1 MDRAFRI
8 LTIYHRLLQN
18 KKVNKKSLALMLNT
32 STRTIQRDIDD
43 IRNFLYESEHWLD
56 TQYEVKY
63 DYDFESY
70 TINHDK
76 NENLYY
82 MYDILTKLYVT
93 MPTISYPFY
102 RYLKELINKHHSN
115 HQNELYQYLDKFIVD
130 SDIPSVSNLAITTQA
145 INTKNYL
152 LKDNENILPIT
163 LNYNNYGFYLTY
175 LMEGHLLRTNVGHL
189 NIQTSNKSF
198 KEEDIT
204 DERTQVTLEMT
215 KDIWKDIHLYY
226 ENYIIEKYFKN
237 LIVVTIEDMLPYE
250 AIQLCFNYRSQV
262 RIISPLYLKDYVSN
276 EILELISTYLK
287 QQVQSKE
294 NNINSYKRKD

>member
-1 MDRAFRI
+1 
-8 LTIYHRLLQN
+8 
-18 KKVNKKSLALMLNT
+18 
-32 STRTIQRDIDD
+32 DIDD

-262 RIISPLYLKDYVSN
+262 RIISPLDLR
-276 EILELISTYLK
+276 EIVIDELLLLQSIYLK
-287 QQVQSKE
+287 QRIQK
-294 NNINSYKRKD
+294 

>member
-18 KKVNKKSLALMLNT
+18 KKVNKKSLALLLNT

-43 IRNFLYESEHWLD
+43 IRNFLYESEHWLN

-63 DYDFESY
+63 DYDLESY

-175 LMEGHLLRTNVGHL
+175 LMEGNLLRTNVGHL

-226 ENYIIEKYFKN
+226 ENYIIENYFKN
-237 LIVVTIEDMLPYE
+237 LIVVTIADMLPYE

-262 RIISPLYLKDYVSN
+262 RIISPLDLR
-276 EILELISTYLK
+276 EIVIDELLLLQSIYLK
-287 QQVQSKE
+287 QRIQK
-294 NNINSYKRKD
+294 

>member
-63 DYDFESY
+63 DYDLESY

-262 RIISPLYLKDYVSN
+262 RIISPLDLR
-276 EILELISTYLK
+276 EIVIDELLLLQSTYLK
-287 QQVQSKE
+287 QQIQ
-294 NNINSYKRKD
+294 I

>member
-175 LMEGHLLRTNVGHL
+175 LMEGNLLRTNVGHL

-262 RIISPLYLKDYVSN
+262 RIISPLDLR
-276 EILELISTYLK
+276 EIVIDELLLLQSTYLK
-287 QQVQSKE
+287 QQIQ
-294 NNINSYKRKD
+294 I

>member
-63 DYDFESY
+63 DYDLESY

-93 MPTISYPFY
+93 MLTISYPFY

-175 LMEGHLLRTNVGHL
+175 LMEGHLLRTNVSHL
-189 NIQTSNKSF
+189 NIHPSNKTF
-198 KEEDIT
+198 KKVEVI
-204 DERTQVTLEMT
+204 DEQTQVTLEMT
-215 KDIWKDIHLYY
+215 KEVWKDIHLHY
-226 ENYIIEKYFKN
+226 ENYTIEKYFKN

-262 RIISPLYLKDYVSN
+262 RIISPLDLR
-276 EILELISTYLK
+276 EIVIDELLLLQSTYLK
-287 QQVQSKE
+287 QQIQ
-294 NNINSYKRKD
+294 I

>member
-226 ENYIIEKYFKN
+226 KNYIIEKYFKN

-262 RIISPLYLKDYVSN
+262 RIISPLDLR
-276 EILELISTYLK
+276 EIVIDELLLLQSTYLK
-287 QQVQSKE
+287 QQIQ
-294 NNINSYKRKD
+294 I

>member
-1 MDRAFRI
+1 
-8 LTIYHRLLQN
+8 
-18 KKVNKKSLALMLNT
+18 MLNT

-43 IRNFLYESEHWLD
+43 IRNFLYESEHWLN

-63 DYDFESY
+63 DYDLESY

-175 LMEGHLLRTNVGHL
+175 LMEGHLLRTNIGHL

-198 KEEDIT
+198 KEKDIT

-287 QQVQSKE
+287 QQVQSKD

>member
-43 IRNFLYESEHWLD
+43 IRNFLYESEHWLN

-63 DYDFESY
+63 DYDLESY

-152 LKDNENILPIT
+152 LKDKENILPIT

-262 RIISPLYLKDYVSN
+262 RIISPLDLR
-276 EILELISTYLK
+276 EIVIDELLLLQSTYLK
-287 QQVQSKE
+287 QQIQ
-294 NNINSYKRKD
+294 I

>member
-18 KKVNKKSLALMLNT
+18 KKVNKKSLALLLNT

-43 IRNFLYESEHWLD
+43 IRNFLYESEHWLN

-63 DYDFESY
+63 DYDLESY

-175 LMEGHLLRTNVGHL
+175 LMEGNLLRTNVGHL

-198 KEEDIT
+198 KEDIT
-204 DERTQVTLEMT
+204 DERRQVTLEMT

-262 RIISPLYLKDYVSN
+262 RIISPLDLR
-276 EILELISTYLK
+276 EIVIDELLLLQSTYLK
-287 QQVQSKE
+287 QRIQK
-294 NNINSYKRKD
+294 

>member
-1 MDRAFRI
+1 M
-8 LTIYHRLLQN
+8 
-18 KKVNKKSLALMLNT
+18 
-32 STRTIQRDIDD
+32 IQRDIDD
-43 IRNFLYESEHWLD
+43 IRNFLYESEHWLN

-63 DYDFESY
+63 DYDLESY

-175 LMEGHLLRTNVGHL
+175 LMEGHLLRTNIGHL

-287 QQVQSKE
+287 QQVQSKD

>member
-18 KKVNKKSLALMLNT
+18 KKVNKKSLALLLNT

-43 IRNFLYESEHWLD
+43 IRNFLYESEHWLN

-63 DYDFESY
+63 DYDLESY

-145 INTKNYL
+145 INIKNYL

-262 RIISPLYLKDYVSN
+262 RIISPLDLR
-276 EILELISTYLK
+276 EIVIDELLLLQSIYLK
-287 QQVQSKE
+287 QRIQK
-294 NNINSYKRKD
+294 

>member
-43 IRNFLYESEHWLD
+43 IRNFLYESEHWLN

-63 DYDFESY
+63 DYDLESY

-102 RYLKELINKHHSN
+102 QYLKELINKHHSN

-262 RIISPLYLKDYVSN
+262 RIISPLDLR
-276 EILELISTYLK
+276 EIVIDELLLLQSTYLK
-287 QQVQSKE
+287 QQIQ
-294 NNINSYKRKD
+294 I

>member
-163 LNYNNYGFYLTY
+163 LNYKNYGFYLTY
-175 LMEGHLLRTNVGHL
+175 LMEGNLLRTNVGHL

-262 RIISPLYLKDYVSN
+262 RIISPLDLR
-276 EILELISTYLK
+276 EIVIDELLLLQTTYLK
-287 QQVQSKE
+287 QQIQ
-294 NNINSYKRKD
+294 I

>member
-43 IRNFLYESEHWLD
+43 IRNFLYESEHWLN

-63 DYDFESY
+63 DYDLESY

-262 RIISPLYLKDYVSN
+262 RIISPLDLR
-276 EILELISTYLK
+276 EIVIDELLLLQSTYLK
-287 QQVQSKE
+287 QQIQ
-294 NNINSYKRKD
+294 I

>member
-32 STRTIQRDIDD
+32 STRTIQKDIDD

-262 RIISPLYLKDYVSN
+262 RIISPLDLR
-276 EILELISTYLK
+276 EIVIDELLLLQSIYLK
-287 QQVQSKE
+287 QRIQK
-294 NNINSYKRKD
+294 

>member
-226 ENYIIEKYFKN
+226 KNYIIEKYFKN

-250 AIQLCFNYRSQV
+250 AVQLCFNYRSQV
-262 RIISPLYLKDYVSN
+262 RIISPLDLR
-276 EILELISTYLK
+276 EIVIDELLLLQSTYLK
-287 QQVQSKE
+287 QQIQ
-294 NNINSYKRKD
+294 I

>member
-152 LKDNENILPIT
+152 LKDNENILPIK

-175 LMEGHLLRTNVGHL
+175 LMEGNLLRTNVGHL

-262 RIISPLYLKDYVSN
+262 RIISPLDLR
-276 EILELISTYLK
+276 EIVIDELLLLQSIYLK
-287 QQVQSKE
+287 QRIQK
-294 NNINSYKRKD
+294 

>member
-1 MDRAFRI
+1 
-8 LTIYHRLLQN
+8 
-18 KKVNKKSLALMLNT
+18 MLNT

-43 IRNFLYESEHWLD
+43 IRNFLYESEHWLN

-63 DYDFESY
+63 DYDLESY

-175 LMEGHLLRTNVGHL
+175 LMEGHLLRTNIGHL

-287 QQVQSKE
+287 QQVQSKD

>member
-18 KKVNKKSLALMLNT
+18 KKVNKKSLALLLNT

-43 IRNFLYESEHWLD
+43 IRNFLYESEHWLN

-63 DYDFESY
+63 DYDLESY

-130 SDIPSVSNLAITTQA
+130 SDIHSVSNLAITTQA

-175 LMEGHLLRTNVGHL
+175 LMEGNLLRTNVGHL

-262 RIISPLYLKDYVSN
+262 RIISPLDLR
-276 EILELISTYLK
+276 EIVIDELLLLQSTYLK
-287 QQVQSKE
+287 QRIQK
-294 NNINSYKRKD
+294 

>member
-115 HQNELYQYLDKFIVD
+115 HQNELYQYLDKFIVG

-262 RIISPLYLKDYVSN
+262 RIISPLDLR
-276 EILELISTYLK
+276 EIVIDELLLLQSIYLK
-287 QQVQSKE
+287 QRIQK
-294 NNINSYKRKD
+294 

>member
-18 KKVNKKSLALMLNT
+18 KKVNKKSLALLLNT

-43 IRNFLYESEHWLD
+43 IRNFLYESEHWLN

-63 DYDFESY
+63 DYDLESY

-175 LMEGHLLRTNVGHL
+175 LMEGNLLRTNVGHL

-262 RIISPLYLKDYVSN
+262 RIISPLDLR
-276 EILELISTYLK
+276 EIVIDELLLLQSIYLK
-287 QQVQSKE
+287 QRIQK
-294 NNINSYKRKD
+294 

>member
-8 LTIYHRLLQN
+8 LTIYHRLLQK

-175 LMEGHLLRTNVGHL
+175 LMEGNLLRTNVGHL

-262 RIISPLYLKDYVSN
+262 RIISPLDLR
-276 EILELISTYLK
+276 EIVIDELLLLQSTYLK
-287 QQVQSKE
+287 QQIQ
-294 NNINSYKRKD
+294 I

>member
-18 KKVNKKSLALMLNT
+18 KKVNKKSLALLLNT

-43 IRNFLYESEHWLD
+43 IRNFLYESEHWLN

-63 DYDFESY
+63 DYDLESY

-152 LKDNENILPIT
+152 LKDNENILPIK

-175 LMEGHLLRTNVGHL
+175 LMEGNLLRTNVGHL

-262 RIISPLYLKDYVSN
+262 RIISPLDLR
-276 EILELISTYLK
+276 EIVIDELLLLQSIYLK
-287 QQVQSKE
+287 QRIQK
-294 NNINSYKRKD
+294 